1 LAKIIF
7 LKKFITNST
16 LEDLEFPMVLNQISD
31 FCITDLGRML
41 LLKTVPF
48 NDNSE
53 LIKALHQVNEYLS
66 SFESENHIPN
76 HDFDDI
82 TKEIHL
88 LGIEGSFIE
97 SGDFIHLSSISNTV
111 NELILFFKKFVDYF
125 PILNQFTEKIEF
137 TKIII
142 QTISTVITPFGEVK
156 NDASEKLKQLRKDI
170 NVIKGKLSSSFNKS
184 LAHYASAGYLDDIRE
199 SVLDNQRVLAV
210 SAMHR
215 KKVKGAILGS
225 SKTGSIVFIA
235 PESTMQ
241 FTRELRSL
249 EYEEKEEVVKILK
262 QLTDAVRPFTPL
274 LQEYQDYLILLDTIS
289 AKAKY
294 AQHINACLP
303 KISKE
308 KKVYLRDAYH
318 PILWESNLKKGIKTI
333 PQTLELHPKQQIIVI
348 SGPNAG
354 GKSITLKTIGL
365 LQVMLQSG
373 ILIPV
378 HEKSEIHI
386 FDRILTDIGDNQS
399 IENQLSTYSYR
410 LKNMRNFL
418 KKCNNNTLFLIDEF
432 GTGSDPELGGALAEI
447 FLEEF
452 YEKNAYGIITT
463 HYANLKVLA
472 NELDNV
478 ANANMQFDTRT
489 LEPLYNLQ
497 IGQAGS
503 SFTFEVAQKNGIPF
517 RLINRAKKKV
527 EREKIRLDKT
537 ISKLQGERNKLQRTH
552 QHLEKEQK
560 KAQNVTEKLSEK
572 EEKLQNK
579 INSFQELYDNNQK
592 MLQYGRKLN
601 EILNRFFQNN
611 NKKQLL
617 ASFLKWV
624 TIEKVNYDKSLNEKG
639 NEREKRKEKRGKNK
653 DNRKEK
659 KEHRTSKELLD
670 FKAKNSKNPSK
681 RDLRILKKKQEIE
694 DKLQQEKLAKIEKDI
709 LVEVRKVRR
718 TKQEQARK
726 EAKQKADYIFNIGDK
741 VKIEDSHSNGTI
753 EKIEKDIAFVN
764 YGIFITKVATKKL
777 ILVQATKKKKK
788 ER

>member
-1 LAKIIF
+1 M
-7 LKKFITNST
+7 KKHISNNT
-16 LEDLEFPMVLNQISD
+16 LQDLEFPIVLQQVAD
-31 FCITDLGRML
+31 FCVSNLGREAIL
-41 LLKTVPF
+41 QIIPF
-48 NDNSE
+48 QNNDE
-53 LIKALHQVNEYLS
+53 LIIALNQVNEYLA

-76 HDFDDI
+76 HEFETI
-82 TKEIHL
+82 SNEIYL

-97 SGDFIHLSSISNTV
+97 ADKFIGLVSVSTTV
-111 NELILFFKKFVDYF
+111 NELILFFKKFADYF
-125 PILNQFTEKIEF
+125 PTLHHSIEKIEF
-137 TKIII
+137 TKVIIESI
-142 QTISTVITPFGEVK
+142 ARIISPFGEVK
-156 NDASEKLKQLRKDI
+156 DNASETLKQIRRQL
-170 NVIKGKLSSSFNKS
+170 NVVKGKLSSSFNKS

-215 KKVKGAILGS
+215 KKVRGSILGS

-235 PESTMQ
+235 PESTIQ

-249 EYEEKEEVVKILK
+249 EYEEKDEIVKILK
-262 QLTDAVRPFTPL
+262 QLTDSIRPFKEL
-274 LQEYQDYLILLDTIS
+274 LTQYQEYLILLDTIS

-294 AQHINACLP
+294 AQHIKACLP
-303 KISKE
+303 KISKN

-318 PILWESNLKKGIKTI
+318 PILWESNNNKGIKTI
-333 PQTLELHPKQQIIVI
+333 PQTLELNQNQQIIVI

-365 LQVMLQSG
+365 LQVMIQSG

-378 HEKSEIHI
+378 HEKSEFHI
-386 FDRILTDIGDNQS
+386 FDTILTDIGDNQS

-418 KKCNNNTLFLIDEF
+418 RKCNKNTLFLIDEF

-552 QHLEKEQK
+552 QNLEKEQE
-560 KAQNVTEKLSEK
+560 KAKTVTEKLSEK
-572 EEKLQNK
+572 QQKLQDK
-579 INSFQELYDNNQK
+579 IDSFQELYDNNQK
-592 MLQYGRKLN
+592 MLQVGRKIN
-601 EILNRFFQNN
+601 EITNRYFQNN
-611 NKKQLL
+611 NKKQLF
-617 ASFLKWV
+617 ANFLKWI
-624 TIEKVNYDKSLNEKG
+624 TIEKVNY
-639 NEREKRKEKRGKNK
+639 
-653 DNRKEK
+653 EK
-659 KEHRTSKELLD
+659 KFQEDQKKDLKKSANKSVKKIQLDEIKKEQDLLK
-670 FKAKNSKNPSK
+670 FKAKNTKSPSK

-694 DKLQQEKLAKIEKDI
+694 DKIQKEKLAKIEKDI

-718 TKQEQARK
+718 TKQEEARNQ
-726 EAKQKADYIFNIGDK
+726 AKQKADYIFKVGDK
-741 VKIEDSHSNGTI
+741 VRIEGSRSNGTI
-753 EKIEKDIAFVN
+753 DKIEKSFAFVN
-764 YGIFITKVATKKL
+764 YGIFITKVATEKLELVERKK
-777 ILVQATKKKKK
+777 
-788 ER
+788 